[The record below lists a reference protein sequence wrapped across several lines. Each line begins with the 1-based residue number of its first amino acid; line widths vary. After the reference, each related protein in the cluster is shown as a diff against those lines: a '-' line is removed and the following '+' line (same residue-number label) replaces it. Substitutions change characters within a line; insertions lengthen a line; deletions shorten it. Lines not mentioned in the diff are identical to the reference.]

1 MVSNDTMFIRP
12 GRIGPVHQE
21 QALRRVRDTVL
32 RLFNGEHGKSRQ
44 PVILRVGLVNLI
56 HTPGHPLIHPNS
68 RLNPTEN
75 TIRMGIRFIGQYGG
89 CGHDLL

>member
-1 MVSNDTMFIRP
+1 MSTRP

-21 QALRRVRDTVL
+21 QALRRVRDTGL
-32 RLFNGEHGKSRQ
+32 WMLNGEHGKSRQ
-44 PVILRVGLVNLI
+44 PVILRVGRFKLM
-56 HTPGHPLIHPNS
+56 HTPGYLPIDANS

-75 TIRMGIRFIGQYGG
+75 TIRMGMLLVGQNGG